1 MTVRAALLVL
11 ALLALLGGAYVL
23 IPMAVPEEVDLQ
35 LVVRGDDGA
44 YSDRVRAGVDPVRI
58 ADAGDGDIRVPL
70 VLALRNTGEVPGAP
84 ERIRLHVPPH
94 VELVASES
102 ANLLRGRSVSEPLIR
117 YVLAGP
123 FEQVAPGEDPSP
135 VLSSDTIWLRPTLRR
150 WECAVITDS
159 VPELVPARERDPE
172 DLAGFPVYY
181 SLEGGIL
188 SGSRSGTL
196 QVRLDPAILDQTTPD
211 TPPDFPVELRASG
224 FQVHDSIPLNSA
236 GAHDV
241 WCGPLER
248 PIELHVEAWQTPP
261 GGLVLRL
268 SYGGTPRKYLLD
280 VDGDDVVERE
290 LWDPD
295 GDGRYEASR
304 EARFPLPR
312 FLIPP
317 AAEEADPM
325 PADTVSADTASPGA
339 TGEPAEEAEADPPQ
353 APVDTPPVDT
363 TPVVPEP
370 EDTAVP
376 DPDPEPEDTI
386 VPEPEPEDTI
396 LPDPE
401 PEDTILP
408 EPEPEPEDTILPDPE
423 PEDTIPPDP
432 NPQDTIAAGPETED
446 TAAGERAPAIGNDLA
461 LDSAGNGTAPPA
473 GSGAVPTD
481 DISREDDDERR
492 AAGTRGGTPP
502 RGARQGIAGAGEV
515 R

>member
-1 MTVRAALLVL
+1 MTVRTGLFVF
-11 ALLALLGGAYVL
+11 ALLALVGGAYVL
-23 IPMAVPEEVDLQ
+23 IPMAVPDEVDLQ

-44 YSDRVRAGVDPVRI
+44 YSDRVRAGVDRVRL

-70 VLALRNTGEVPGAP
+70 VLALRNTGEAAGAP
-84 ERIRLHVPPH
+84 EMIRLHVPPH
-94 VELVASES
+94 VELVASEGV
-102 ANLLRGRSVSEPLIR
+102 NLLRGRSVSEPLIR
-117 YVLAGP
+117 YVLEGP
-123 FEQVAPGEDPSP
+123 FEQVAPGDEPSP

-159 VPELVPARERDPE
+159 VPELVPARDRDPE
-172 DLAGFPVYY
+172 DLAVVPIYY

-196 QVRLDPAILDQTTPD
+196 QVRLDPAILDRPTPD
-211 TPPDFPVELRASG
+211 SPPDFPVQLRGNG
-224 FQVHDSIPLNSA
+224 FQVHDSIPLTSA

-317 AAEEADPM
+317 AAED
-325 PADTVSADTASPGA
+325 ADTVSADTVPADTAPSGA
-339 TGEPAEEAEADPPQ
+339 TGQPAEGAGAAADGEAEPDPPP

-363 TPVVPEP
+363 TPVVAEP
-370 EDTAVP
+370 EDTVG
-376 DPDPEPEDTI
+376 PE
-386 VPEPEPEDTI
+386 
-396 LPDPE
+396 PDPE

-408 EPEPEPEDTILPDPE
+408 EPEPEDTVLPEPE
-423 PEDTIPPDP
+423 PEDTIPPDRDP
-432 NPQDTIAAGPETED
+432 RDPIAAWPATEE
-446 TAAGERAPAIGNDLA
+446 TAAGHPAPATGNDLA
-461 LDSAGNGTAPPA
+461 LDSAGNGTVPAA
-473 GSGAVPTD
+473 GSAAVPTD
-481 DISREDDDERR
+481 DISREGHDERR
-492 AAGTRGGTPP
+492 AAGARGAAPP
-502 RGARQGIAGAGEV
+502 RGARQGTAGAGEV